1 MTWQHVSHVEK
12 PHFSV
17 VPVTALSTVQRLH
30 RETRGVAVNKS
41 EGAGLQARG
50 FTDGFR
56 DSGGHHGSQL
66 PPEQDA
72 RPWNQS

>member
-12 PHFSV
+12 PHCSV
-17 VPVTALSTVQRLH
+17 LAVTALSTMQKLH
-30 RETRGVAVNKS
+30 GEMRGVAVNKS
-41 EGAGLQARG
+41 GGAGLQARG
-50 FTDGFR
+50 FTDGCR